1 MKYFFIV
8 FFIFLFGCSSTNKVY
23 MCGDRPCVDKKEF
36 KAYFAENLT
45 IEVQT
50 KTDKKNNTIDLVK
63 LNTNTNAP
71 VVASEPNVVNEKAII
86 KAEKNRL
93 KEEKKRLIEE
103 RKIKEKEEKRLAK
116 LNKKNKEVKEVTK
129 EVKEVI
135 KKDNTQQKIVK
146 SSNIEKIKK
155 ITKNEEVEDA
165 NSICEIITDCDI
177 DKIAEL
183 LIKKGREKDFP
194 DITAN

>member
-116 LNKKNKEVKEVTK
+116 LNKKNKEAKEVK

>member
-36 KAYFAENLT
+36 KAYFTENLT

-116 LNKKNKEVKEVTK
+116 LNKKNKEAKEVK

>member
-1 MKYFFIV
+1 MKFFFII
-8 FFIFLFGCSSTNKVY
+8 FFIFLLGCGSTNKVY

-116 LNKKNKEVKEVTK
+116 LNKKNKEVKEV
-129 EVKEVI
+129 KEVI

>member
-116 LNKKNKEVKEVTK
+116 LNKKNKEVKEV
-129 EVKEVI
+129 KEVI

-165 NSICEIITDCDI
+165 NSICEIVTDCDI

>member
-1 MKYFFIV
+1 MKFFFIL

-71 VVASEPNVVNEKAII
+71 VVASEPNVVNEKTII

-116 LNKKNKEVKEVTK
+116 LNKKNK

-183 LIKKGREKDFP
+183 LIKKGREKNFP

>member
-1 MKYFFIV
+1 MKFFFII
-8 FFIFLFGCSSTNKVY
+8 FFMFLLGCGSTNKVY

-116 LNKKNKEVKEVTK
+116 LNKKNKEVKEV
-129 EVKEVI
+129 KEVI

-155 ITKNEEVEDA
+155 IRKNEEVEDA

>member
-8 FFIFLFGCSSTNKVY
+8 FFIFLFACSSTNKVY

-71 VVASEPNVVNEKAII
+71 VVTSEPNVVNEKAII

-116 LNKKNKEVKEVTK
+116 LNKKNKEVK

>member
-8 FFIFLFGCSSTNKVY
+8 FFIFLFGCSSTNTVY

-63 LNTNTNAP
+63 LNTNTNAT

-116 LNKKNKEVKEVTK
+116 LNKKNKEVK

>member
-63 LNTNTNAP
+63 LNTNTNAS

-116 LNKKNKEVKEVTK
+116 LNKKNKEVK

>member
-1 MKYFFIV
+1 MKFFFII
-8 FFIFLFGCSSTNKVY
+8 FFMFLLGCGSTNKVY

-63 LNTNTNAP
+63 LNTNANAP
-71 VVASEPNVVNEKAII
+71 EVTSEPNVVDEKTKI

-116 LNKKNKEVKEVTK
+116 LNKKNKEVKEV
-129 EVKEVI
+129 I
-135 KKDNTQQKIVK
+135 KKT
-146 SSNIEKIKK
+146 KK
-155 ITKNEEVEDA
+155 
-165 NSICEIITDCDI
+165 
-177 DKIAEL
+177 L
-183 LIKKGREKDFP
+183 KK
-194 DITAN
+194 

>member
-1 MKYFFIV
+1 MKFFFII
-8 FFIFLFGCSSTNKVY
+8 FFMFLLGCGSTNKVY

-50 KTDKKNNTIDLVK
+50 KADKKNNTIDLVK
-63 LNTNTNAP
+63 LNTSANAQE
-71 VVASEPNVVNEKAII
+71 VTYENNIIDEKTRI
-86 KAEKNRL
+86 KEK
-93 KEEKKRLIEE
+93 KKRLKEE
-103 RKIKEKEEKRLAK
+103 RKIKEREEKRLAK
-116 LNKKNKEVKEVTK
+116 LNKKNK

-146 SSNIEKIKK
+146 SSNLEKAKK
-155 ITKNEEVEDA
+155 ITKNEEVKDA

-194 DITAN
+194 DITSN

>member
-1 MKYFFIV
+1 M
-8 FFIFLFGCSSTNKVY
+8 FLLGCGSTNKVY

-63 LNTNTNAP
+63 LNTNANAP
-71 VVASEPNVVNEKAII
+71 VVTSEPNVVDEKTRI

-116 LNKKNKEVKEVTK
+116 LNKKNKEVK

>member
-1 MKYFFIV
+1 
-8 FFIFLFGCSSTNKVY
+8 

-71 VVASEPNVVNEKAII
+71 VVASEPNVVNEKTII

-93 KEEKKRLIEE
+93 K
-103 RKIKEKEEKRLAK
+103 KEEKRLAK
-116 LNKKNKEVKEVTK
+116 LNKKNKEVK

>member
-63 LNTNTNAP
+63 LNTNANAP
-71 VVASEPNVVNEKAII
+71 EVKSEPNVVDEKTKI
-86 KAEKNRL
+86 KEQKN
-93 KEEKKRLIEE
+93 
-103 RKIKEKEEKRLAK
+103 KEKEEKRLAK
-116 LNKKNKEVKEVTK
+116 LNKKNKEVKEV
-129 EVKEVI
+129 I

-146 SSNIEKIKK
+146 SSNLEKAKK
-155 ITKNEEVEDA
+155 ITKNEEVKDA